1 MKGPGEI
8 VDLEQ
13 IYLEARS
20 SWPGLEV
27 DKATFG
33 GYLRERMR
41 PEGDDPR
48 ALHLADLYLACACI
62 HGASGALEAFER
74 RYLAGL
80 GPALRSIDT
89 SPAFFDEVTQLLRE
103 KLFVGSNRGPQGG
116 PPAWDGDRASQAG
129 PPASGGK
136 LATYSGRGS
145 LESWVSV
152 AVHRL
157 GLSLKRRQRRHTELS
172 DEALTR
178 LVPEDPELA
187 YLRAR
192 YREEFQAALT
202 AAVVG
207 LTERQQVIL
216 RLTLVKGVS
225 HARIAAIYG
234 VNQSTVTSWATAA
247 RQRIWEELRHQLADR
262 LRMGVAEVDSL
273 IRFMKS
279 DIQLSIPRTLEESP
293 SD

>member
-1 MKGPGEI
+1 LIKAPGEI
-8 VDLEQ
+8 VELEK

-20 SWPGLEV
+20 SWPGLDV
-27 DKATFG
+27 DRATFG
-33 GYLRERMR
+33 AYLRQRMR

-48 ALHLADLYLACACI
+48 ALHLGDLYLACACLQ
-62 HGASGALEAFER
+62 GASGALEAFER

-103 KLFVGSNRGPQGG
+103 KLFVGTARGPQGG
-116 PPAWDGDRASQAG
+116 PPAW
-129 PPASGGK
+129 GGK

-152 AVHRL
+152 AVHRM

-172 DEALTR
+172 DEALSR

-187 YLRAR
+187 YLRAH

-207 LTERQQVIL
+207 LTERQQMVL
-216 RLTLVKGVS
+216 RLTLVKGIS

-234 VNQSTVTSWATAA
+234 VNQSTVTRWATAA
-247 RQRIWEELRHQLADR
+247 RQRIWEELRDQLAGR
-262 LRMGVAEVDSL
+262 LRMGAAEVDSL

-279 DIQLSIPRTLEESP
+279 DIQLNLPRALEDSP

>member
-1 MKGPGEI
+1 MANGPGVTLE
-8 VDLEQ
+8 LEQ
-13 IYLEARS
+13 LYLEARS
-20 SWPGLEV
+20 SWPSIELDRAVFEN
-27 DKATFG
+27 
-33 GYLRERMR
+33 YLRERMR
-41 PEGDDPR
+41 PEGDDPH
-48 ALHLADLYLACACI
+48 ALHLGDLYLACACI
-62 HGASGALEAFER
+62 QGVNGALEAFER
-74 RYLAGL
+74 RYLAAL
-80 GPALRSIDT
+80 GPAVRSIDS

-103 KLFVGSNRGPQGG
+103 KLFVRTKMS
-116 PPAWDGDRASQAG
+116 S
-129 PPASGGK
+129 
-136 LATYSGRGS
+136 YSGRGS

-157 GLSLKRRQRRHTELS
+157 GLSLKRRQRRHSELS

-178 LVPEDPELA
+178 LMPEDPELA

-192 YREEFQAALT
+192 YRDEFQAALT

-207 LTERQQVIL
+207 LSERQQIVL

-234 VNQSTVTSWATAA
+234 VNQSTVTRWATAA
-247 RQRIWEELRHQLADR
+247 RQHVWEEMRRQLTER
-262 LRMGVAEVDSL
+262 LSIAPAEVDSL

-279 DIQLSIPRTLEESP
+279 DIQLSIPRALEESP